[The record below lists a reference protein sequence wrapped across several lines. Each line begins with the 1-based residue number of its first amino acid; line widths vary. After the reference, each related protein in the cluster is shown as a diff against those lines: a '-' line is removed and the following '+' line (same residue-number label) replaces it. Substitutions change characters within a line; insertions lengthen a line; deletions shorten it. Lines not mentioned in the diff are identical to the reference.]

1 MMYPVYTEIFPAPPV
16 SRTEILRYAGA
27 REATPELEALLEE
40 VLSEAQELLT
50 YKVCWQKLPVSQT
63 ADGLDLTFAK
73 TGSQKLGSHLEGCSH
88 IVLFAAT
95 VGIGLDRRIAR
106 YGRTSPAKA
115 LLLQAMGAE
124 RIEALCNAFSQKI
137 KTATAPEGL
146 HTTSRFSPGYGDLSL
161 ELQRDIFRTLNCAG
175 RIGLTLNDS
184 LIMSPSKSVT
194 AIIGIGKPCRDAAAG
209 CSGCTKRDCIHRR
222 SL

>member
-1 MMYPVYTEIFPAPPV
+1 MMYPVYTETFPAPPV
-16 SRTEILRYAGA
+16 SRAEILRYAGA
-27 REATPELEALLEE
+27 RETTPELSALLEE
-40 VLSEAQELLT
+40 VLAEALALLR
-50 YKVCWQKLPVSQT
+50 YKVCWQKLPAAQT
-63 ADGLDLTFAK
+63 AEGLDLTFAR
-73 TGSQKLGSHLEGCSH
+73 TDSHKLCRHLEGCSQ
-88 IVLFAAT
+88 IVLFGAT
-95 VGIGLDRRIAR
+95 VGIGLDRLIAR

-137 KTATAPEGL
+137 KTATAAEGL
-146 HTTSRFSPGYGDLSL
+146 QTTSRFSPGYGDLPL

-194 AIIGIGKPCRDAAAG
+194 AIIGIGRPCRDAATG
-209 CSGCTKRDCIHRR
+209 CIGCTKTDCIHRR
-222 SL
+222 TL